1 MAKLLSI
8 TGALL
13 LGLAGAAAAQPADQ
27 IPMRDFFRNPD
38 RAFYRISGD
47 GKTLSF
53 MQPWERRMNIFVQPV
68 GSAQDAF
75 GPGGARRTIEARI
88 ARVGPGVV
96 RLVSWKEV
104 H

>member
-1 MAKLLSI
+1 MPKLLSI

-68 GSAQDAF
+68 GSAQEPMRITAETDRDITDYF
-75 GPGGARRTIEARI
+75 WKGANRVTSRRFP
-88 ARVGPGVV
+88 V
-96 RLVSWKEV
+96 
-104 H
+104 

>member
-1 MAKLLSI
+1 MAKLLSL

-13 LGLAGAAAAQPADQ
+13 LGVAQAAVAQPADQ

-68 GSAQDAF
+68 GSAREPVRITGEKDR
-75 GPGGARRTIEARI
+75 GHHRLLLERREPR
-88 ARVGPGVV
+88 RVPEG
-96 RLVSWKEV
+96 RRRR
-104 H
+104 